1 MDNQS
6 LIREF
11 LAQRIEPAGFD
22 HVAHVRVAWLL
33 LEQFPFE
40 QALQEFEA
48 GAMDLAT
55 RAGVPEKYHA
65 TITRALMQIIAAD
78 RDGGALLCWQDY
90 RDSGPAVL
98 SDAKSTLLQ
107 YYSPGLIFGEPAR
120 LSWCKPDRRPLPVM
134 DTTAILR
141 SA

>member
-11 LAQRIEPAGFD
+11 LAHRIEPAGFD

-65 TITRALMQIIAAD
+65 TITLTLMQIIAAD
-78 RDGGALLCWQDY
+78 RYGRVWLSWQDY
-90 RDSGPAVL
+90 CDSRPAVL
-98 SDAKSTLLQ
+98 NDAKSLLLR
-107 YYSPGLIFGEPAR
+107 YYSPGLIFGETAR
-120 LSWCKPDRRPLPVM
+120 LQWCKPDRRPLPVM

>member
-1 MDNQS
+1 MDDRR

-11 LAQRIEPAGFD
+11 LDHSLEPDGFN
-22 HVAHVRVAWLL
+22 HEAHVRVAWLL

-40 QALQEFEA
+40 QALQKFEA
-48 GAMDLAT
+48 GVVDLAS

-65 TITRALMQIIAAD
+65 TITRALMQLIAAD
-78 RDGGALLCWQDY
+78 LYGGALLCWQDY

-98 SDAKSTLLQ
+98 IDAKSALLH
-107 YYSPGLIFGEPAR
+107 YYSAGLIFNEPAR
-120 LSWCKPDRRPLPVM
+120 LKWCEPDLRPLPLM
-134 DTTAILR
+134 DATAILR

>member
-1 MDNQS
+1 MDDHS

-11 LAQRIEPAGFD
+11 LAHRVEPAGFD
-22 HVAHVRVAWLL
+22 HLAHVRVAWLL

-40 QALQEFEA
+40 LAMQKFEA

-78 RDGGALLCWQDY
+78 RDSGALLCWQDY
-90 RDSGPAVL
+90 QDSGPVVL
-98 SDAKSTLLQ
+98 SDAKSTLLH
-107 YYSPGLIFGEPAR
+107 YYSVGLIFSEPAR
-120 LSWCKPDRRPLPVM
+120 LAWCKPDLRPLPVM
-134 DTTAILR
+134 DATEILR